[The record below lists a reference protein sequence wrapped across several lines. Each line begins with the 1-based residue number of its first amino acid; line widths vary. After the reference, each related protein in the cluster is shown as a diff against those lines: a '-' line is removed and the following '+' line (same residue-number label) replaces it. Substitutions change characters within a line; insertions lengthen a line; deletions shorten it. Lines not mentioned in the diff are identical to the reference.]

1 MYAIRSYYALLS
13 AFWHLGHSLTVV
25 SPYLVLTRS
34 LYRALRRL
42 SRHRRRLIILTNS
55 LASTDV
61 PVTYAGY
68 RRRRRRLLRLKVSLH
83 ELQPRG
89 GRSLHAKL
97 ALLDERRLLIGSL
110 NLDPRSFYLNTEMA
124 LLLESPALVA
134 AVQSWLTQQLGPE
147 ASWQLALDGFG
158 VCWPTGRV
166 EPQTSWWQRL
176 WIRLLARN
184 NFV

>member
-1 MYAIRSYYALLS
+1 MEWFAVQAQLLPDPPGKILHLIHRPSHAAQTLLS

-68 RRRRRRLLRLKVSLH
+68 RRRRRRLLRLKAALH

-89 GRSLHAKL
+89 GRSLH
-97 ALLDERRLLIGSL
+97 
-110 NLDPRSFYLNTEMA
+110 
-124 LLLESPALVA
+124 
-134 AVQSWLTQQLGPE
+134 
-147 ASWQLALDGFG
+147 
-158 VCWPTGRV
+158 
-166 EPQTSWWQRL
+166 
-176 WIRLLARN
+176 RN